1 MAKKFGLHLKIFT
14 YIYIHTCM
22 NVCMSK
28 KERDKKEKAV
38 EHFQVTRLMSIELQA
53 FTLDG
58 QASMAVKIV

>member
-1 MAKKFGLHLKIFT
+1 
-14 YIYIHTCM
+14 M

-28 KERDKKEKAV
+28 KERDKKEKVV
-38 EHFQVTRLMSIELQA
+38 EHFQVTRMSIELQA